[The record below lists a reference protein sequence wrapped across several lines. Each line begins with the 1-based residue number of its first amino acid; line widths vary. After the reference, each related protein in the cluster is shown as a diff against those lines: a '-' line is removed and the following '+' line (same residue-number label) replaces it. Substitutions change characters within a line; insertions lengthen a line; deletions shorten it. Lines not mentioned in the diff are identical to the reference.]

1 MLINLHWYE
10 NESLAGLTHE
20 YSPSVIVFYNVMIIE
35 RETVGCYFT
44 LSAL

>member
-10 NESLAGLTHE
+10 NDSLAGLTHE
-20 YSPSVIVFYNVMIIE
+20 YSPSVIAFYNVMIIA
-35 RETVGCYFT
+35 RETLSCYFT